1 MRSLRNSTA
10 AQLFHYCSWY
20 RKCRSPW
27 QSKFHGIYQDNS
39 LTMFLTHFCPLIF
52 IVWWTKHFSCWW
64 RIPWFKCI
72 FTLCWDIICFVW
84 RVLNMGRTQ
93 WRFTHVHTC
102 ASPTLIKK
110 WNISG
115 NREAPSSQCP
125 TSWALLSFSFFFP
138 LVSTLFLLILC
149 TFYTFRIKPFICQL
163 HSFTPGCSWV

>member
-39 LTMFLTHFCPLIF
+39 LTMFLTHFCPLTF

-64 RIPWFKCI
+64 RIPWFKCF
-72 FTLCWDIICFVW
+72 FTLCWDIIYFIW
-84 RVLNMGRTQ
+84 RALNMGRTQ

-115 NREAPSSQCP
+115 NRPLPVNVPLPGHCSVF
-125 TSWALLSFSFFFP
+125 LFFS
-138 LVSTLFLLILC
+138 LVLALFLLILC
-149 TFYTFRIKPFICQL
+149 TLYTFRIKPFICQL
-163 HSFTPGCSWV
+163 HSFTPGCSFV